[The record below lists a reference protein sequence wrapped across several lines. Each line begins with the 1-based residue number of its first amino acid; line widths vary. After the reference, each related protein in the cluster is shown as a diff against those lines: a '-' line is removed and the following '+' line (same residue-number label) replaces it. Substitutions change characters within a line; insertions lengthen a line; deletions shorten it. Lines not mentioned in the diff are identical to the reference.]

1 MIAANL
7 ITRKSSLKWW
17 QMTWGLPGMWYN
29 AENPFSCLLSSRIH
43 TAKHKRKHHQSC
55 SSLSGGCQEAKMVL
69 NLVSLCLGVLQSLW
83 GKCLIMDGMCHIYLS
98 LNRTLKYDFA
108 MHYTSKY
115 INEHPIL
122 WEVQGVSDWSTST
135 SGAARFI
142 RQT

>member
-1 MIAANL
+1 
-7 ITRKSSLKWW
+7 
-17 QMTWGLPGMWYN
+17 
-29 AENPFSCLLSSRIH
+29 
-43 TAKHKRKHHQSC
+43 
-55 SSLSGGCQEAKMVL
+55 MVL

-83 GKCLIMDGMCHIYLS
+83 SKCLIVDGLYHIYLWCHLNLS
-98 LNRTLKYDFA
+98 LNRTLKYAFA
-108 MHYTSKY
+108 VRYISKY